1 MTWYGIL
8 ILVVGI
14 VIAFGAGFTAS
25 MLICDKKMKNT
36 TVGDLYITKQRYEPY
51 LVAKIPM
58 ESVAERTYVTFEVR
72 LVDDSQK

>member
-8 ILVVGI
+8 ILVIGVI
-14 VIAFGAGFTAS
+14 VAFVAGFVAS
-25 MLICDKKMKNT
+25 MMHCDKKMKNI
-36 TVGDLYITKQRYEPY
+36 TVGDLYITKQRFEPY